1 MTPKSARSCV
11 ENQVRTYPH
20 LDAPNMAA
28 RKAKSTKATE
38 ARETGKAKHACIVLV
53 AHPVRNRRDAI
64 VRSLTER
71 GYECR
76 SAPSA
81 ECADGSIREG
91 IGNVLLMAE
100 SIADRIPSARS
111 VETVILLCEKADT
124 RAARHAMDLRCDDFI
139 DEKCDAAEF
148 EASLARAASSRNTAA
163 ARERRL
169 RGLCRKLNAS
179 RRELSNE
186 LARLCSEM
194 TESYAELAGK
204 IDTVAI
210 AGEFTG
216 LIRQEIEL
224 ESLMRTSLEFLLAK
238 LGSTNAALFLPS
250 SSGDWTL
257 GAYVNYDR
265 ARDSAEMMLDHLADT
280 VPVRM
285 DEIGSAIAL
294 DGAAQVG
301 RALPAACD
309 WLGDCTVLAA
319 PARHEGETLACVLLF
334 RDRSA
339 PFPEHARETLE
350 SLSKILASQFGRV
363 IKVHHRHLPKEE
375 WASPGDPFP
384 SCGEELEDQ
393 DDRDLLA

>member
-1 MTPKSARSCV
+1 
-11 ENQVRTYPH
+11 
-20 LDAPNMAA
+20 MAA
-28 RKAKSTKATE
+28 RKSKSAKE
-38 ARETGKAKHACIVLV
+38 CQNPEIAKTRRDALVLV
-53 AHPVRNRRDAI
+53 AHPVRARREAI
-64 VRSLTER
+64 VKTLGAQ

-81 ECADGSIREG
+81 SCVEEAIGAG
-91 IGNVLLMAE
+91 IGTILLMAE
-100 SIADRIPSARS
+100 SIADQIPSARS
-111 VETVILLCEKADT
+111 IETVVLLCEKTDV
-124 RAARHAMDLRCDDFI
+124 RAARRALELRCDDLM
-139 DEKCDAAEF
+139 DERGDFSEF
-148 EASLARAASSRNTAA
+148 EVMIEKAA
-163 ARERRL
+163 AARGSASVRERRL

-186 LARLCSEM
+186 LTRLCSEM

-224 ESLMRTSLEFLLAK
+224 ESLMRTSLEFMLAK
-238 LGSTNAALFLPS
+238 LGSMNAALFLPS

-265 ARDSAEMMLDHLADT
+265 ARESAEMMLDHLSDT
-280 VPVRM
+280 VPGRM
-285 DEIGSAIAL
+285 DEIGSTVL
-294 DGAAQVG
+294 LQGEAQVK
-301 RALPAACD
+301 RALPGAAE

-319 PARHEGETLACVLLF
+319 PASHEGETLACVLLF
-334 RDRSA
+334 RDRST

-384 SCGEELEDQ
+384 SHSEELEDQ